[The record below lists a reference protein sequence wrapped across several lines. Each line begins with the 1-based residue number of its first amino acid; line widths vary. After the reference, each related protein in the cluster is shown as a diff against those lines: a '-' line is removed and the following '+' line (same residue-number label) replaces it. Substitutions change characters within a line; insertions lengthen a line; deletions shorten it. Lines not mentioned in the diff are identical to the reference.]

1 MILNEREIHRKTIER
16 YGAVEMINKCIQEMQ
31 ELAENLRDN
40 KHGADNIAQVL
51 EERVDVEKML
61 NKLDVIFGFKDAD
74 KKLISNAK
82 MRRTLDRLDPGNN
95 HTLGTD

>member
-1 MILNEREIHRKTIER
+1 MILNERDIHQMTIEK

-31 ELAENLRDN
+31 ELAECLRDN
-40 KHGADNIAQVL
+40 KHGENNLASVL

-82 MRRTLDRLDPGNN
+82 MRRTLDRLYPGNN